1 MRDAIAYASEYG
13 LWDDKKVLVPL
24 RSLIGRMDA
33 WTSRVHKCLTKTG
46 SKTQLVSR
54 LKGLINEYSKL
65 PLTSTYVADPLNEY
79 VTMLTEGGSQSRV
92 HGALTLETAEAAATQ
107 AIDEAM
113 LGLAAAPGVSGAP
126 AFGTSPP
133 KKQAARKRKLYPRK
147 DKLPLRALKKGKK
160 VRNGSSE
167 VEMGS
172 SSTTSAASIKTLNV
186 E

>member
-13 LWDDKKVLVPL
+13 LWDDKKVLAPL

-46 SKTQLVSR
+46 SKTQL
-54 LKGLINEYSKL
+54 L
-65 PLTSTYVADPLNEY
+65 PLTSTDVADPLNEY

-113 LGLAAAPGVSGAP
+113 LRLVAAPGASGAP
-126 AFGTSPP
+126 AFGTIPP
-133 KKQAARKRKLYPRK
+133 KKQAA
-147 DKLPLRALKKGKK
+147 
-160 VRNGSSE
+160 
-167 VEMGS
+167 
-172 SSTTSAASIKTLNV
+172 
-186 E
+186 